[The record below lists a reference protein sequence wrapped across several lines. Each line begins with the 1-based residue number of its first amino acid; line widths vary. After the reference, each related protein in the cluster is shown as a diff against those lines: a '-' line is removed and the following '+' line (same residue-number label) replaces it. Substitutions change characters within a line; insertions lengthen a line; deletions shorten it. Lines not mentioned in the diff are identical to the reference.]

1 MKPSFAVVGCGR
13 VGSALGR
20 HLSGAGY
27 RPAGFSS
34 SRHESARAAAD
45 LAGATDKWFADPWDA
60 ARDADILLI
69 TTPDGV
75 IAETCRKIA
84 ENGGIRK
91 GAVVLHCSGVLPSTI
106 LAPAAAAAARTG
118 SMHPLQSFAA
128 PKSDNP
134 FTGIMVAV
142 EGDAEAVET
151 ARTMASD
158 LGAIPFAIRTEGK
171 TLYHASAVAA
181 SNYLATLMALAVDLM
196 AASGARKEDAFRILK
211 PLVAGTLHNIE
222 TIGITDALTGPIA
235 RGDVDTVAAHIMAIQ
250 GLSADMLEL
259 YKQLGKATIPI
270 ARARGTLSEEAARQ
284 LSEMLI

>member
-20 HLSGAGY
+20 HLAGAGY

-34 SRHESARAAAD
+34 SRHKSARAAAD

-75 IAETCRKIA
+75 IAETCRKIV
-84 ENGGIRK
+84 ENDGIRK
-91 GAVVLHCSGVLPSTI
+91 GVVVLHCSGVLPSTI
-106 LAPAAAAAARTG
+106 LAPAAVAGARTG

-128 PKSDNP
+128 QKSDNP
-134 FTGIMVAV
+134 FAGIMVAV
-142 EGDAEAVET
+142 EGDVVAVEV
-151 ARTMASD
+151 AQAMASD
-158 LGAIPFAIRTEGK
+158 LGATPFVIRTEGK
-171 TLYHASAVAA
+171 TLYHASAVLA
-181 SNYLATLMALAVDLM
+181 SNYLVTLMSFAVDLM

-222 TIGITDALTGPIA
+222 TLGITDALTGPIA
-235 RGDVDTVAAHIMAIQ
+235 RGDADTVAAHLTALQ
-250 GLSADMLEL
+250 GISDDIPEL
-259 YKQLGKATIPI
+259 YKNFGKATVPI
-270 ARARGTLSEEAARQ
+270 ARAKGTLSKESARR
-284 LSEMLI
+284 LLEMFS